1 MVTAHAR
8 IPGRWPVRL
17 VLADTHRLV
26 IESLA
31 AALTRRGCVVA
42 ALTTSVRDTFTGLAE
57 HQPDI
62 CLLGTSFP
70 ACSGLGVLR
79 VIHKRHPGIKVVM
92 LADRQDCGLMA
103 AAAECGAAGL
113 IARDCHIR
121 DIMRILLGVRRGE
134 RVFGGLPGEVTRGF
148 RLPGGGDGLP
158 CPLTSREQE
167 VLMQMVDGGSTQQI
181 ARSLAITE
189 ATVRSHVQNV
199 LVKLGV
205 HSRLEATTVVAE
217 SGALSYYLPGR
228 PAWRAAGGG

>member
-1 MVTAHAR
+1 
-8 IPGRWPVRL
+8 VRL

-42 ALTTSVRDTFTGLAE
+42 ALTTSARGTFSGLAE

-70 ACSGLGVLR
+70 TCSGMGVLR
-79 VIHKRHPGIKVVM
+79 VIRKRHPDIKVVM

-134 RVFGGLPGEVTRGF
+134 RVFGGGLPGEVTTGF
-148 RLPGGGDGLP
+148 CLPGGGDGLP
-158 CPLTSREQE
+158 CLLTSREQE

-189 ATVRSHVQNV
+189 ATVRGHVQNV